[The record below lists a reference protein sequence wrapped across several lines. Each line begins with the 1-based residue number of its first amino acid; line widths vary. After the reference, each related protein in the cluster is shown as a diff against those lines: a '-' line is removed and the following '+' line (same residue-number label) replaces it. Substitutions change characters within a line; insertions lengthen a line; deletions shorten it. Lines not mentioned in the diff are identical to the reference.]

1 MEFFNII
8 VLLPIFSIFFGFTF
22 TDIEDYT
29 PLLSLI
35 IGIILIIL
43 ICRRRREKA
52 SAGLTIS
59 MYLLSLWPVLPNIS
73 LFFMARQLQSI
84 SGAWPQVMVDD
95 PKNWLGH
102 VTPLY
107 DALFHLTNYL
117 QAFSGAWM
125 ILFFALYFGAKSRL
139 NPLHRKIILVL
150 MIFMLVISVMDPGN
164 LGAWWLD

>member
-1 MEFFNII
+1 MEFFYI
-8 VLLPIFSIFFGFTF
+8 VILWPIYMIFSGFTF
-22 TDIEDYT
+22 TDFEDYT

-35 IGIILIIL
+35 IGIILTIV
-43 ICRRRREKA
+43 ICRRRQEKA
-52 SAGLTIS
+52 SAGLTLS

-73 LFFMARQLQSI
+73 LYFMARQLRSV

-95 PKNWLGH
+95 PKNWYGH

-107 DALFHLTNYL
+107 DQLFHLTNYL
-117 QAFSGAWM
+117 LAFSGAWM

-139 NPLHRKIILVL
+139 NPVQRKIILGL
-150 MIFMLVISVMDPGN
+150 MILMLVISVMDPGK